1 MNAMKNIHRAR
12 IHAYGLTIIFLL
24 ATVVLGVA
32 PTPTLADGLPELT
45 ELVKRLKP
53 SVVNIHASRKMDA
66 EGGNGRNPFEGT
78 PFEHFFKQFNDQMPR
93 DRMESQ
99 NLGSGFVID
108 PEGFILTNHHV
119 VDGADKITVRFPD
132 EREFTA
138 KIIGSDSKTD
148 LALIRIETGE
158 KLPVVTLGDSSASE
172 VGAWVMAIG
181 NPFGLDATVTV
192 GIISAKGRIIGS
204 GPYDDFIQT
213 DAAINP
219 GNSGGP
225 LFDMQGKVV
234 GINTAIFSRSGG
246 NMGIGFAI
254 PINLAKSVVN
264 QLKTSGHVTR
274 GWLGIGI
281 QTVTPE
287 LAQALGLKDP
297 KGALITHVMPGGP
310 GEKAGLK
317 TGDVILKFDGRE
329 ISRMRE
335 LPTMVAAT
343 EVGKK
348 ATLDVLRDGKHMKM
362 STTTGEMPPD
372 EDADQAKTATKA
384 DSDRL
389 GMQVESINDRNRQR
403 LGLDPDQS
411 GVVVASLSP
420 NGAAL
425 EAGIQRNDV
434 LVELNRM
441 KIDSVASYEKALEA
455 TRDKN
460 TVLVRLIRNG
470 DPLFIAINS
479 RR

>member
-1 MNAMKNIHRAR
+1 MNALFS
-12 IHAYGLTIIFLL
+12 GLSVWVCKRGLSWVFAFVWTLMIVPQT
-24 ATVVLGVA
+24 AVA
-32 PTPTLADGLPELT
+32 EGLPELT

-53 SVVNIHASRKMDA
+53 SVVNIHATKKGDA
-66 EGGNGRNPFEGT
+66 EGIMGRNPFEGT
-78 PFEHFFKQFNDQMPR
+78 PFEHFFKQFNDQYPK
-93 DRMESQ
+93 DRSESQ

-119 VDGADKITVRFPD
+119 VEGADKITVRFPD

-138 KIIGSDSKTD
+138 KMIGGDSKTD

-158 KLPVVTLGDSSASE
+158 KLPVVDMGDSEATE

-254 PINLAKSVVN
+254 PVNLAKSVVT
-264 QLKTSGHVTR
+264 QLKNSGHVTR
-274 GWLGIGI
+274 SWLGIGI

-287 LAQALGLKDP
+287 LAQALGLKEP
-297 KGALITHVMPGGP
+297 RGALITHVMPDGP
-310 GEKAGLK
+310 GEKSGLK
-317 TGDVILKFDGRE
+317 TGDVILKFDNHE
-329 ISRMRE
+329 INRMRE

-348 ATLDVLRDGKHMKM
+348 VSMDVLRDGKPVQM
-362 STTTGEMPPD
+362 SATTGVMPPD
-372 EDADQAKTATKA
+372 EETEQPKIGSKPNN
-384 DSDRL
+384 DRL
-389 GMQVESINDRNRQR
+389 GMQVEPLNERNRSR
-403 LGLDPDQS
+403 LGVDPDQN
-411 GVVVASLSP
+411 GVVVLSLVPGSP
-420 NGAAL
+420 AA

-434 LVELNRM
+434 LVEINRI
-441 KIDSVASYEKALEA
+441 KTDSLANYEKALDA
-455 TRDKN
+455 TSNKG
-460 TVLVRLIRNG
+460 TVLVRLIRSG
-470 DPLFIAINS
+470 DPLFIAINNKRS
-479 RR
+479 

>member
-1 MNAMKNIHRAR
+1 MYWNVPSLPGK
-12 IHAYGLTIIFLL
+12 GL
-24 ATVVLGVA
+24 GH
-32 PTPTLADGLPELT
+32 TLAILLSLVLCVFSTPAEAQGLPELT
-45 ELVKRLKP
+45 DLVKRLKP
-53 SVVNIHASRKMDA
+53 SVVNIHATRKMDV
-66 EGGNGRNPFEGT
+66 EGGMGRNPFEGT
-78 PFEHFFKQFNDQMPR
+78 PFEHFFKQFNEQLPR
-93 DRMESQ
+93 DRFESQ

-119 VDGADKITVRFPD
+119 VDGSDKITVRFPD

-138 KIIGSDSKTD
+138 KVIGSDSKTD

-158 KLPVVTLGDSSASE
+158 KLPVVDLGDSETAE
-172 VGAWVMAIG
+172 VGEWVLAIG

-225 LFDMQGKVV
+225 LFDMKGKVV

-254 PINLAKSVVN
+254 PVNLAKSVVT
-264 QLKTSGHVTR
+264 QLKTTGHVTR

-281 QTVTPE
+281 QTVTQE
-287 LAQALGLKDP
+287 LASALGLKDP
-297 KGALITHVMPGGP
+297 KGALITHVMQGGP

-317 TGDVILKFDGRE
+317 TGDVILKFDGHE
-329 ISRMRE
+329 INRMRE

-348 ATLDVLRDGKHMKM
+348 VVMDVLRDGKQMQM
-362 STTTGEMPPD
+362 SAMTGEMPPD
-372 EDADQAKTATKA
+372 EEVEQARTPGKV
-384 DSDRL
+384 DNDRL
-389 GMQVESINDRNRQR
+389 GMQVEPINDRNRQR
-403 LGLDPDQS
+403 FGLDPDQS
-411 GVVVASLSP
+411 GVVVVSLSP
-420 NGAAL
+420 NGPAA
-425 EAGIQRNDV
+425 EAGILRSDV

-441 KIDSVASYEKALEA
+441 KVDSVASYEKALEA
-455 TRDKN
+455 TRDKD
-460 TVLVRLIRNG
+460 TVLVRVIRNG
-470 DPLFIAINS
+470 DPLFIAINT

>member
-1 MNAMKNIHRAR
+1 
-12 IHAYGLTIIFLL
+12 
-24 ATVVLGVA
+24 TVAV
-32 PTPTLADGLPELT
+32 ADGLPDLT

-53 SVVNIHASRKMDA
+53 SVVNIHATRKLEV
-66 EGGNGRNPFEGT
+66 EGGSGRSPFEGT
-78 PFEHFFKQFNDQMPR
+78 PFEHFFKQFNEQMPR
-93 DRMESQ
+93 ERPEAQ

-119 VDGADKITVRFPD
+119 VDGSDKITVRFPD
-132 EREFTA
+132 EREFSA
-138 KIIGSDSKTD
+138 KVIGSDSKTD
-148 LALIRIETGE
+148 LALIKIESNE
-158 KLPVVTLGDSSASE
+158 KLPVVTLGDSSTSE

-254 PINLAKSVVN
+254 PINLAKSVVS
-264 QLKTSGHVTR
+264 QLKTNGHVTR

-297 KGALITHVMPGGP
+297 KGALITHIMHGGP

-317 TGDVILKFDGRE
+317 TGDVILKFDGHE
-329 ISRMRE
+329 IGRMRE

-348 ATLDVLRDGKHMKM
+348 VPLDVLRDGKHIKM
-362 STTTGEMPPD
+362 SATTGEMPAE
-372 EDADQAKTATKA
+372 EDSDQPKNVGKT

-389 GMQVESINDRNRQR
+389 GMQVEPINERNRQR
-403 LGLDPDQS
+403 LAIDTDQT
-411 GVVVASLSP
+411 GVVVTSLAANSP
-420 NGAAL
+420 AA

-434 LVELNRM
+434 LVEINRM
-441 KIDSVASYEKALEA
+441 KIDSLASYEKALEA

>member
-1 MNAMKNIHRAR
+1 MNALLGRHSVRVCKS
-12 IHAYGLTIIFLL
+12 GLSWVFFLIL
-24 ATVVLGVA
+24 TLMSLPLVVLA
-32 PTPTLADGLPELT
+32 EGLPELT
-45 ELVKRLKP
+45 GLVKQLKP
-53 SVVNIHASRKMDA
+53 SVVNIHAMKKSDV
-66 EGGNGRNPFEGT
+66 EGVMGRNPFEGT
-78 PFEHFFKQFNDQMPR
+78 PFEHFFKQFNDQYPK
-93 DRMESQ
+93 DRSESQ

-119 VDGADKITVRFPD
+119 VEGADKITVRFPD

-158 KLPVVTLGDSSASE
+158 KLPVVDLGDSEAAE

-225 LFDMQGKVV
+225 LFDMKGKVV

-254 PINLAKSVVN
+254 PINLAKSVVT

-287 LAQALGLKDP
+287 LAQALGLKEP
-297 KGALITHVMPGGP
+297 RGALITHVMPGGP
-310 GEKAGLK
+310 GEKSGLK
-317 TGDVILKFDGRE
+317 TGDVILKFDDHE

-348 ATLDVLRDGKHMKM
+348 VTMDVLRDGKHSQM
-362 STTTGEMPPD
+362 SATTGVMPPD
-372 EDADQAKTATKA
+372 EDAEQPKVGSKPDN
-384 DSDRL
+384 DRL
-389 GMQVESINDRNRQR
+389 GMQVEPLTERNRSQ
-403 LGLDPDQS
+403 LGVEPNQN
-411 GVVVASLSP
+411 GVVVLAVLPGSP
-420 NGAAL
+420 AA
-425 EAGIQRNDV
+425 EAGVGRNDV

-441 KIDSVASYEKALEA
+441 KIDSLASYEKALEA
-455 TRDKN
+455 TKEKS

-479 RR
+479 KR

>member
-1 MNAMKNIHRAR
+1 MLSFGWFLAFVFAV
-12 IHAYGLTIIFLL
+12 AVFFVSPSTIL
-24 ATVVLGVA
+24 AE
-32 PTPTLADGLPELT
+32 GLPELT
-45 ELVKRLKP
+45 GLVKRLKP
-53 SVVNIHASRKMDA
+53 SVVNIHATRKMDA
-66 EGGNGRNPFEGT
+66 DGGMGRNPFEGT
-78 PFEHFFKQFNDQMPR
+78 PFEHFFKQFNEQQMPR
-93 DRMESQ
+93 DRFESQ

-138 KIIGSDSKTD
+138 KVIGGDSKTD

-158 KLPVVTLGDSSASE
+158 KLPVVDLGDSETAE
-172 VGAWVMAIG
+172 VGEWVMAIG

-225 LFDMQGKVV
+225 LFDMKGKVV

-246 NMGIGFAI
+246 SMGIGFAI
-254 PINLAKSVVN
+254 PINLAKSVVT
-264 QLKTSGHVTR
+264 QLKNTGHVTR

-281 QTVTPE
+281 QTVTAE

-297 KGALITHVMPGGP
+297 RGALITHVMQGGP

-317 TGDVILKFDGRE
+317 TGDVILKFDGHE
-329 ISRMRE
+329 INRMRE

-343 EVGKK
+343 DVGKK
-348 ATLDVLRDGKHMKM
+348 VTMDVLRDSKQLKM
-362 STTTGEMPPD
+362 SATTGEMPPD
-372 EDADQAKTATKA
+372 EESDQAKATSNKP
-384 DSDRL
+384 SNDRF
-389 GMQVESINDRNRQR
+389 GMQVEPLNERSRQR
-403 LGLDPDQS
+403 LGLEPDQT
-411 GVVVASLSP
+411 GVVVVSLVP
-420 NGAAL
+420 NGAAA
-425 EAGIQRNDV
+425 EAGVLRNDV
-434 LVELNRM
+434 LVELYRM
-441 KIDSVASYEKALEA
+441 KVESIASYEKALEA
-455 TRDKN
+455 SRDKE

-470 DPLFIAINS
+470 DPLFIAINM

>member
-1 MNAMKNIHRAR
+1 MNAMKNIHRTWMR
-12 IHAYGLTIIFLL
+12 TLGLTVLFLL
-24 ATVVLGVA
+24 FTVSLVG
-32 PTPTLADGLPELT
+32 TPIPVRADGLPELT

-53 SVVNIHASRKMDA
+53 SVVNIHASRKMDV

-119 VDGADKITVRFPD
+119 VDGSDKITVRFPD
-132 EREFTA
+132 EREFPA

-158 KLPVVTLGDSSASE
+158 KLPVVTLGDSNASE

-264 QLKTSGHVTR
+264 QLKANGHVTR

-348 ATLDVLRDGKHMKM
+348 ANLDVLRDGKHIKM
-362 STTTGEMPPD
+362 SATTGEMPH
-372 EDADQAKTATKA
+372 EEEADQTKTNSKA

-389 GMQVESINDRNRQR
+389 GMQVEPINDRNRQR
-403 LGLDPDQS
+403 LGLDPEQS
-411 GVVVASLSP
+411 GVIVASLSP

-425 EAGIQRNDV
+425 EAGVQRNDV

-441 KIDSVASYEKALEA
+441 KIDSIASYEKALEA
-455 TRDKN
+455 TRDKS

>member
-1 MNAMKNIHRAR
+1 MNAMKNIHRTWM
-12 IHAYGLTIIFLL
+12 HTLGLTVLFLL
-24 ATVVLGVA
+24 VA
-32 PTPTLADGLPELT
+32 VSLVGSPTPTRADGLPELT

-132 EREFTA
+132 EREFSA

-158 KLPVVTLGDSSASE
+158 KLPVVTLGDSNASE

-264 QLKTSGHVTR
+264 QLKTNGHVTR

-348 ATLDVLRDGKHMKM
+348 TNLDVLRDGKHIKM
-362 STTTGEMPPD
+362 SATTGEMPH
-372 EDADQAKTATKA
+372 EEEADPTKTNSKA

-389 GMQVESINDRNRQR
+389 GMQVEPINDRNRQR
-403 LGLDPDQS
+403 LGLDPEQS
-411 GVVVASLSP
+411 GVIVASLSP
-420 NGAAL
+420 NGAAS
-425 EAGIQRNDV
+425 EAGVQRNDV

-441 KIDSVASYEKALEA
+441 KIDSIASYEKALEV
-455 TRDKN
+455 TRDKS

>member
-1 MNAMKNIHRAR
+1 MNMNQKAGSLQKWSL
-12 IHAYGLTIIFLL
+12 GLTVVMALVIFGFATTGL
-24 ATVVLGVA
+24 AQ
-32 PTPTLADGLPELT
+32 GLPELT
-45 ELVKRLKP
+45 DLVKKLKP
-53 SVVNIHASRKMDA
+53 SVVNIHATRKMDA
-66 EGGNGRNPFEGT
+66 EGGMGRNPFEGT
-78 PFEHFFKQFNDQMPR
+78 PFEQFFKQFNEQLPR
-93 DRMESQ
+93 DRFESQ

-119 VDGADKITVRFPD
+119 VDGSDKIMVRFPD
-132 EREFTA
+132 EREFSA
-138 KIIGSDSKTD
+138 KVIGSDSKTD

-158 KLPVVTLGDSSASE
+158 KLPVVDLGDSDTTE
-172 VGAWVMAIG
+172 VGEWVLAIG

-225 LFDMQGKVV
+225 LFDMKGRVV

-254 PINLAKSVVN
+254 PVNLAKSVVN

-287 LAQALGLKDP
+287 LAQALGLKEP

-317 TGDVILKFDGRE
+317 TGDVILKFNGHE
-329 ISRMRE
+329 INRMRE

-343 EVGKK
+343 EVSKK
-348 ATLDVLRDGKHMKM
+348 VTMDVLRDGKQIQM
-362 STTTGEMPPD
+362 SATTGEMPPD
-372 EDADQAKTATKA
+372 EDAEQTRPANKA
-384 DSDRL
+384 DNDRL
-389 GMQVESINDRNRQR
+389 GMQVEPLNDRNRQR
-403 LGLDPDQS
+403 LGLDADQS
-411 GVVVASLSP
+411 GVVVMSLSP
-420 NGAAL
+420 NGPAA
-425 EAGIQRNDV
+425 EAGIQRSDV
-434 LVELNRM
+434 LVELNRL
-441 KIDSVASYEKALEA
+441 KVDSIASYEKALEA
-455 TRDKN
+455 TRNKE

-470 DPLFIAINS
+470 DPLFIAINT
-479 RR
+479 RQ